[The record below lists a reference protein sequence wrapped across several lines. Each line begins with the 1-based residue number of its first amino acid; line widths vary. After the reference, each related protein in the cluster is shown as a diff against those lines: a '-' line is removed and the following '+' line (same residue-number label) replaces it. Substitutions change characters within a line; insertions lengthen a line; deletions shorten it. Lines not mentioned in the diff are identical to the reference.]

1 MLCRSHS
8 SVSAQVAGAAEP
20 SKTDWVPVWVILQSG
35 LGLSTPPKGT
45 VITIG
50 SAMDSQQVNP
60 LYYKQT
66 DETSKFEQV
75 TIHELLLQLSDS
87 KAVIYAAA
95 IAACMQYC
103 IRRSWQNRASN
114 VGSVLGYTEHSDHA
128 MAIGCRNGNMPKFV
142 RMLN

>member
-1 MLCRSHS
+1 MI
-8 SVSAQVAGAAEP
+8 
-20 SKTDWVPVWVILQSG
+20 VWVILQSG

-103 IRRSWQNRASN
+103 ISAAGRTEQAMLDLSWATQNTVTMRWLLVA
-114 VGSVLGYTEHSDHA
+114 G
-128 MAIGCRNGNMPKFV
+128 MAICQSSSGCSIRAH
-142 RMLN
+142 